1 MTLRTIPCTCTMR
14 PDSWVISGVT
24 AGNGS
29 IIFRWRIVR
38 CHVWLQGKY
47 CTVWIHQKTM
57 NTRFQALNFHPHSC
71 HSSFMIFMF
80 LTVLTFCRLLFL
92 SWPWYMLWVVFFICP
107 YLYHLQRYH
116 SWCLD
121 LICLSV
127 QYRIPLVW
135 MLYEL
140 LLSTACWNLCGW
152 SLSLSTSVAM
162 VDHAERFHIYIYNIL
177 SHMITGA
184 CKPLFP
190 LLKQE
195 VIFDQPLENQEH
207 DEPEREPGTM
217 KSDWA
222 QGRGSSTIVTE
233 IWSVA
238 QLRVPM
244 HQCIVS
250 VD

>member
-1 MTLRTIPCTCTMR
+1 MGCSWFSWLLGLPCPLAVTWTHSLEISWRNLSSKTFWRHSEWEAIHPLIGWKFGKSFRLKGSNWHSMTLRTIPCTCTMR

-162 VDHAERFHIYIYNIL
+162 VDHAERFHIYI
-177 SHMITGA
+177 
-184 CKPLFP
+184 
-190 LLKQE
+190 
-195 VIFDQPLENQEH
+195 
-207 DEPEREPGTM
+207 
-217 KSDWA
+217 
-222 QGRGSSTIVTE
+222 
-233 IWSVA
+233 
-238 QLRVPM
+238 
-244 HQCIVS
+244 
-250 VD
+250 